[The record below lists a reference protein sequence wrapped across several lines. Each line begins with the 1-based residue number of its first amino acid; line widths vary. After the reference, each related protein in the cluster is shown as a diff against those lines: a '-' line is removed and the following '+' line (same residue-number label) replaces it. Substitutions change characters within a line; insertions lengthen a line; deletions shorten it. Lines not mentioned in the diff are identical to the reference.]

1 MIIKD
6 RVKKIISQVF
16 VYKIDKIDDNTS
28 TNTVERWDS
37 LNHLNL
43 ILALEKEFD
52 IELNIDETVK
62 MLDLLSIVKIIESKL
77 NN

>member
-6 RVKKIISQVF
+6 RVKNIISKVF
-16 VYKIDKIDDNTS
+16 NYKIDEIKDDTSMNTIQS
-28 TNTVERWDS
+28 WNS

-43 ILALEKEFD
+43 ILALEDEFD

-62 MLDLLSIVKIIESKL
+62 MLDFLSIVEIIESKV
-77 NN
+77 NI

>member
-52 IELNIDETVK
+52 IELIH
-62 MLDLLSIVKIIESKL
+62 IVSCSPTSHE
-77 NN
+77 N